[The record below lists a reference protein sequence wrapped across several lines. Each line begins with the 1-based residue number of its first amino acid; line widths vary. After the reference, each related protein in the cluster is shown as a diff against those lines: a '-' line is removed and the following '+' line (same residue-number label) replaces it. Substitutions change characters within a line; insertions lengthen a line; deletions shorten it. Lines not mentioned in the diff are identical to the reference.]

1 MGLQQMNRP
10 VCPQCG
16 AAPLAAFFKPRFNCP
31 SCGASLSSNLRAVSL
46 VEWLVGAGPVM
57 LIAAALLKAEAFKG
71 WSFAQV
77 LLLLLVPA
85 CVVHWM
91 VLRRYLR
98 LAKQT

>member
-1 MGLQQMNRP
+1 M
-10 VCPQCG
+10 
-16 AAPLAAFFKPRFNCP
+16 
-31 SCGASLSSNLRAVSL
+31 SSNLRSVSL
-46 VEWLVGAGPVM
+46 VEWLVGTGPVM
-57 LIAAALLKAEAFKG
+57 LIAAALLKAEAFRG

>member
-1 MGLQQMNRP
+1 
-10 VCPQCG
+10 
-16 AAPLAAFFKPRFNCP
+16 
-31 SCGASLSSNLRAVSL
+31 
-46 VEWLVGAGPVM
+46 M

>member
-1 MGLQQMNRP
+1 M
-10 VCPQCG
+10 
-16 AAPLAAFFKPRFNCP
+16 
-31 SCGASLSSNLRAVSL
+31 SSNLRSVSL
-46 VEWLVGAGPVM
+46 VEWLVGTGPVM
-57 LIAAALLKAEAFKG
+57 LIAAALLKAEAFRG

-77 LLLLLVPA
+77 LLLLLVPV